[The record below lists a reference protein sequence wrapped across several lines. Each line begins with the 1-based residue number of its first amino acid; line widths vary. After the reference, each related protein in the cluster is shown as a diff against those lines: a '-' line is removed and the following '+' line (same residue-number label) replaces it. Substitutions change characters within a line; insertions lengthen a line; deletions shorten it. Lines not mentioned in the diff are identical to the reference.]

1 MASTQSD
8 SLGEK
13 LSKIRRDLPP
23 PYTGKLVAD
32 QVIVFDHAQG
42 SSLYAKGFYGK
53 PIGIKKPDPKLAFD
67 RELQLDMLEAVHLVK
82 KGWLVVQDSKTSKQ
96 YSAPEIEAIAAE
108 KYEKFKEKSLV
119 YEDLRAKGYIVRPG
133 LKFGADFTVYRQG
146 PGLDHSAFVVLV
158 LEHEN
163 RISSMDMVKAGRL
176 ATSVK
181 KRFVIAS
188 ISSGEMTLPTITY
201 YVFRWFKP

>member
-1 MASTQSD
+1 MSNTPSEV
-8 SLGEK
+8 LGEK
-13 LSKIRRDLPP
+13 LGKIRRDLVP
-23 PYTGKLVAD
+23 PYFGKLIAD
-32 QVIVFDHAQG
+32 QVILFDHAQG

-53 PIGIKKPDPKLAFD
+53 PIGIKKPDPNLSFD
-67 RELQLDMLEAVHLVK
+67 RELQLDMLEAVHLAK
-82 KGWLVVQDSKTSKQ
+82 KGWLVVTDSATGKQ
-96 YSAPEIEAIAAE
+96 FEANELERIAAE
-108 KYEKFKEKSLV
+108 RYEKFKELSMV
-119 YEDLRAKGYIVRPG
+119 YEDLRGKGYVVRPG
-133 LKFGADFTVYRQG
+133 LKFGADFTVYHHG

-188 ISSGEMTLPTITY
+188 ISSGENMIPSITY